1 MAIQSKENPLNYT
14 GLSYEDIKK
23 QIDTSLKSDSR
34 FDNFVDSALY
44 KSMMNLFAGSTDL
57 TNYYVERTA
66 EEMYLETAQHL
77 SSVIANANNL
87 GYIVRRP
94 LGAQANITFKIS
106 GPLVS
111 AAAGQEIIVTGYS
124 DLNFNGTQ
132 FKLLNSYKYV
142 LTTDD
147 ANILQTAN
155 GSISF
160 NEAEIVDN
168 DSNESVPISI
178 LQGEERTFEIAPGN
192 STGQKWQKYN
202 IDDPSFSNYFGESDF
217 GDWNNSTETS
227 STNLTQVEITD
238 GGDSRLYYINKR
250 SLTAEV
256 NTYNLI
262 QESTSAAPDICLIKT
277 NKDTT
282 VDIFFGDGVSSS
294 IGAKTG
300 ETIKVKYFSVLGTD
314 ANQIGVLNKKI
325 DFNGAITLDSNPIT
339 SNTET
344 FFKSNIRSGANLED
358 KESIR
363 LNAPAIFQSLDRL
376 VTKVDY
382 ATYLKTITDPIFVK
396 LSVAWG
402 EADEIAKQRSLGYQV
417 TAIKELFNVII
428 SSVLSSV
435 YKFDI
440 YMKPK
445 KLLVGTSEYYDAD
458 DIETTFLDSV
468 PTSGFAAK
476 TYFDF
481 YIKNDIA
488 SYMNYLYDENNSNNA
503 KIKTF
508 LSKLVERSQ
517 ATVKNVYITPIVQ
530 GFELVGDVVLKNFS
544 DIETEKI
551 KILNA
556 VYTMLDSGMNF
567 ETQVYIS
574 NISDIINSI
583 PSVKHSSISFKAIDV
598 DDENKLS
605 TIENNVAT
613 SGYYS
618 STVYNDITNVAASTL
633 YEYLTKSTSEMSDV
647 DVRTANGLVS
657 AEQIDSQYLD
667 LNKNDTIKINNLDTI
682 FSGTNLGS
690 NVSIMF
696 NEFRTAT
703 SQKRRITQF
712 TERGFYEDFAK
723 IFYDATATYTQ
734 LDGLTY
740 YRDSEDFRLF
750 ISKVKATMQ
759 QTLRESM
766 KDEYGNIVNY
776 SFPNELPVIY
786 DKLTFKY

>member
-435 YKFDI
+435 YKFDT